1 MPGYP
6 TRKLLFG
13 FPVTRTLADAICS
26 ESQPALGAAAVVGRQ
41 SSWYCPSVEGQQ
53 MLSSR
58 RRKYVALG
66 VSYIKSLRSFGRF
79 VYRNA
84 RRWYLVGFGNATQRY
99 ASAML
104 CIKGGMYAQVAR
116 FAQLED
122 VVKSSSEGAVR
133 IVLRGVS

>member
-66 VSYIKSLRSFGRF
+66 VSYVKSLRSFGRV
-79 VYRNA
+79 VYRIA
-84 RRWYLVGFGNATQRY
+84 RQWDMVESGNATQRC

-104 CIKGGMYAQVAR
+104 CIKRGMYVQVAR

-122 VVKSSSEGAVR
+122 VVKSSSERAVR
-133 IVLRGVS
+133 IVLERVS